1 MNIIRIFASDA
12 RRIWTNVVALVVIL
26 GLAVIPSLYA
36 WFNIL
41 SNWDPYGEKA
51 TSNLKV
57 AVVSEDEGTEIDGV
71 DLNIGTIVINN
82 LKENK
87 SIDWQFS
94 KRSVDAV
101 EGVTSGKYYAALVI
115 DKNFSKDM
123 LSFIGGDTINPKIHY
138 YENEKLNAIA
148 PKITGKV
155 KTTVQNEV
163 NAAFVG
169 TLTEGVLTV
178 SKYAAM
184 NNNGE
189 TDLTTGAVDRLKTLD
204 GDMTVCVTILD
215 SYISLTETSENL
227 MKAAGKVSN
236 EMSEM
241 IATAG
246 ALSTTAQTT
255 VNAADQTLGTTSDM
269 VVITMSNTENK
280 LAALKTTIDSAMDT
294 ENDTVQYS
302 SSQMDALIS
311 VADGII
317 QETETSIKDYVDTS
331 EDLKDKNQKVVDS
344 YAVLKG
350 DMSKLEGS
358 INTLNSDSKA
368 LADSIN
374 ADIDNLI
381 SEIDA
386 LMKTYVNTVKPSITN
401 SINSVRSSLLTVQKL
416 VGDSTDS
423 ISNLSAVLGSYPDM
437 MGMGKEKL
445 QDSKAKVL
453 EMQGKLEDL
462 ISKMDSLDE
471 NEQYKMLIKL
481 LEKDPDTI
489 ADFISE
495 PTEIKTIAVYKIKN
509 NGSATAPFYITLS
522 IWVGALIL
530 VAIIHTKIKDRSE
543 FPRLKTFEEFFGR
556 YLIFFAIGQIQT
568 LITVFGALFYVGIQ
582 CKHGFLFWVAC
593 AFTSFVYTILLYAL
607 TYAFGAVGEAIA
619 VVLMVIQVAGSG
631 GTFPIEV
638 LPKVFQ
644 VLYEYMPFNYSMNAI
659 RECIGGMHGR
669 DYAFYLTS
677 LSIYIGVALLIGLIL
692 SIPLKRLNRK
702 VEKMKEETGIMA

>member
-1 MNIIRIFASDA
+1 
-12 RRIWTNVVALVVIL
+12 
-26 GLAVIPSLYA
+26 
-36 WFNIL
+36 
-41 SNWDPYGEKA
+41 
-51 TSNLKV
+51 
-57 AVVSEDEGTEIDGV
+57 
-71 DLNIGTIVINN
+71 
-82 LKENK
+82 
-87 SIDWQFS
+87 
-94 KRSVDAV
+94 
-101 EGVTSGKYYAALVI
+101 
-115 DKNFSKDM
+115 
-123 LSFIGGDTINPKIHY
+123 
-138 YENEKLNAIA
+138 
-148 PKITGKV
+148 
-155 KTTVQNEV
+155 
-163 NAAFVG
+163 
-169 TLTEGVLTV
+169 
-178 SKYAAM
+178 
-184 NNNGE
+184 
-189 TDLTTGAVDRLKTLD
+189 
-204 GDMTVCVTILD
+204 
-215 SYISLTETSENL
+215 
-227 MKAAGKVSN
+227 
-236 EMSEM
+236 
-241 IATAG
+241 
-246 ALSTTAQTT
+246 
-255 VNAADQTLGTTSDM
+255 
-269 VVITMSNTENK
+269 
-280 LAALKTTIDSAMDT
+280 
-294 ENDTVQYS
+294 
-302 SSQMDALIS
+302 
-311 VADGII
+311 
-317 QETETSIKDYVDTS
+317 
-331 EDLKDKNQKVVDS
+331 
-344 YAVLKG
+344 
-350 DMSKLEGS
+350 
-358 INTLNSDSKA
+358 
-368 LADSIN
+368 
-374 ADIDNLI
+374 
-381 SEIDA
+381 
-386 LMKTYVNTVKPSITN
+386 
-401 SINSVRSSLLTVQKL
+401 
-416 VGDSTDS
+416 
-423 ISNLSAVLGSYPDM
+423 M

-530 VAIIHTKIKDRSE
+530 VAIIHTKIKDRGE

-669 DYAFYLTS
+669 DYAFYLTR